1 MPAPRTFE
9 EYWDIVTSNDLWYD
23 NIKIRHAR
31 KDIKGVAQ
39 EAFID
44 LCAQKTRLAIAD
56 PTDFQQ
62 HLSKFLMYAKEQVQK
77 PQLQQTEPE
86 PVDKVNQLPPLTG
99 EARQAKLKEWFN
111 IVQSFDGNKI
121 KPLLNEQYS
130 ELGQTDPPK
139 KRGHIVEFDPEKQLQ
154 IKKELDERTRK
165 GRELWFRDNHPNATE
180 SEILAYL
187 EGFEK

>member
-1 MPAPRTFE
+1 MTITNFE
-9 EYWDIVTSNDLWYD
+9 QYWDIVTSNDLWYD

-44 LCAQKTRLAIAD
+44 LLTQPNRLAIAD
-56 PTDFQQ
+56 PTDFQK
-62 HLSKFLMYAKEQVQK
+62 HLGKFLMYAKEEIQK
-77 PQLQQTEPE
+77 PQLQQEEIKPE
-86 PVDKVNQLPPLTG
+86 PIDPNNPPLTG
-99 EARQAKLKEWFN
+99 KARSEWLQKWYESLGGFKAER
-111 IVQSFDGNKI
+111 V
-121 KPLLNEQYS
+121 LLDEQI
-130 ELGQTDPPK
+130 EEIGEVDPPK

-180 SEILAYL
+180 QEVINYL
-187 EGFEK
+187 KSFE